1 MLRLAAMMRSIRYTL
16 PTWLRLIAASTAL
29 ALVATACGGEG
40 LPEGGEEE
48 ELDEVSEAVTNG
60 ATRIDCGST
69 TAVGSFLADDDFSGG
84 TQSSRNNAIDMSGVS
99 KLNPAPA
106 AVYQSS
112 RFGNFTYTMPGF
124 ALGKSN
130 LIRLHFAETFW
141 TAAGKRKFNV
151 SINGKQVLKDFD
163 IFVAAGGANKALIQ
177 EFTAMPDASGKYV
190 IQFTN
195 VLDNS
200 FVAGIEVQPTNAPQ
214 STQIHAGG
222 LATGAFA
229 DDVGFSGGSTRTR
242 TNTITTSG
250 VVHAAPASLY
260 QSQRFGNFSY
270 TVPGFTPNS
279 TNTVRLHFAETHWT
293 AAGLRKFNVKI
304 NGQQVLTNFDIF
316 AAAGANKAVVREFRA
331 PADANGKYTI
341 EFSTVIDAAT
351 VSGIEV
357 LPSVPWFMRQAMT
370 SSQYQQEF
378 DARIANGYRL
388 TYVDG
393 TTVNGTTLFSAIW
406 DLSPGPAFV
415 ARHNLSPADLQT
427 QDDAMKAAGFHIT
440 SLNGYAAGSSELYAA
455 IWEAGSIST
464 RFIHFGMTSAQY
476 QADFNT
482 QLAAN
487 LKLVHVS
494 GFESGGVDKYAAI
507 WDVRPDPAAW
517 SARHNLD
524 ALGLITA
531 IGSATSSGQS
541 IVDLDSYNVGGQ
553 QRFAVIFDTNAKK
566 PLKLA
571 LHESRTDFQQSQVD
585 LYRQGYAPLTVVGS
599 APSSGSEGYTAIWR
613 NVAFTQAELD
623 AIDAEADKVMN
634 PPPATPPTPK
644 APSVSLAITQNGRLV
659 FAKAWG
665 KADPGGSTLATTKS
679 RYRIMSISKSITG
692 AAIMKLVDMGRL
704 NLDAKVFGT
713 NGILGDTYGPY
724 AAGWT
729 SITVRQLLSHSAGL
743 CPPNGAACPV
753 EAPIFDTTKLS
764 KTAQELI
771 KLATVNPLSP
781 TGDYEYSNM
790 GYVILGRVIEKLVEK
805 DTTTPQTYTQWV
817 NANVLQPSGISGMQL
832 AQSTLAGRAVDEVV
846 YTPNAA
852 YTDYNVPRMD
862 AHGGWLATATDLLR
876 FTTRVDGLQ
885 TTPDVL
891 SPISVFRLFDP
902 VVATNPTLQPINVSG
917 YALGWFI
924 QPPIMWH
931 NGSLSG
937 TSTFLVR
944 RDPFVFAALTN
955 TNGVNMF
962 PVGDNLVTKS
972 PAINW
977 PTTDFFLEQ

>member
-1 MLRLAAMMRSIRYTL
+1 M
-16 PTWLRLIAASTAL
+16 
-29 ALVATACGGEG
+29 VATACGGEG
-40 LPEGGEEE
+40 LQEAGEDG
-48 ELDEVSEAVTNG
+48 ELGELSAAVTNG
-60 ATRIDCGST
+60 ATRLDCGAT
-69 TAVGSFLADDDFSGG
+69 AAVGSFLADDDFSGG
-84 TQSSRNNAIDMSGVS
+84 TVSSRNNTIDMSGVS

-106 AVYQSS
+106 AVYRTS
-112 RFGNFTYTMPGF
+112 RFGNFTYTLPGF

-195 VLDNS
+195 VLDNA
-200 FVAGIEVQPTNAPQ
+200 FVAGIEVQPTGAPQ

-222 LATGAFA
+222 LSTGAFA

-250 VVHAAPASLY
+250 VVHAAPANLY

-270 TVPGFTPNS
+270 TVPGFAPSS

-304 NGQQVLTNFDIF
+304 NGKPMLSNFDIF
-316 AAAGANKAVVREFRA
+316 AAAGANKAVVREFRTE
-331 PADANGKYTI
+331 ADASGQYKI

-357 LPSVPWFMRQAMT
+357 LPAVPWFMREAMT

-406 DLSPGPAFV
+406 DLSPGAAFV
-415 ARHNLSPADLQT
+415 ARHNMSPADLQT
-427 QDDAMKAAGFHIT
+427 QDNAMRAAGFHIT

-455 IWEAGSIST
+455 IWEAGSIPT
-464 RFIHFGMTSAQY
+464 RFIHFGLTSAQY

-507 WDVRPDPAAW
+507 WDKRPDSAAW
-517 SARHNLD
+517 SAMHNVD
-524 ALGLITA
+524 SAGLSGA
-531 IGSATSSGQS
+531 IAGATSSGLS
-541 IVDLDSYNVGGQ
+541 MVDIDSYNVGGQ
-553 QRFAVIFDTNAKK
+553 QRYALIFDGNPKK
-566 PLKLA
+566 PLTRSV
-571 LHESRTDFQQSQVD
+571 HESRADFQQSQVD
-585 LYRQGYAPLTVVGS
+585 LYRQGYTPLTVTGS
-599 APSSGSEGYTAIWR
+599 APSSGGEGYTALWR
-613 NVAFTQAELD
+613 NDAFTQAELD
-623 AIDAEADKVMN
+623 AIDAEAKLVME
-634 PPPATPPTPK
+634 PPDPPVTTPPTPK
-644 APSVSLAITQNGRLV
+644 PPPAPSVSLAITQNGRLV

-665 KADPGGSTLATTKS
+665 KADPVGSTLATTKS

-692 AAIMKLVDMGRL
+692 AAVMKLVDMGRL
-704 NLDAKVFGT
+704 NLDTKVFGGT
-713 NGILGDTYGPY
+713 NSILGDTYGPY

-743 CPPNGAACPV
+743 CPPNGAACPI
-753 EAPIFDTTKLS
+753 EAPIFDKAKNS
-764 KTAQELI
+764 MTAQELM
-771 KLATVNPLSP
+771 KLVTVNPLSP

-805 DTTTPQTYTQWV
+805 DTTPPQTYAQWV

-852 YTDYNVPRMD
+852 YTEYNVPRMD
-862 AHGGWLATATDLLR
+862 SHGGWLATATDLLR
-876 FTTRVDGLQ
+876 FTTHVDGLQ

-891 SPISVFRLFDP
+891 SPISVFRMFDP
-902 VVATNPTLQPINVSG
+902 VVATNPTVQPINVSG

-931 NGSLSG
+931 NGSLAG

-944 RDPFVFAALTN
+944 QDSFVFSALTN
-955 TNGVNMF
+955 TGGVYMY
-962 PVGDNLVTKS
+962 PVGSNLINKS

-977 PTTDFFLEQ
+977 PKTDFFIEQ